1 MTRTTTNSAAPPA
14 KVRSPVEEPCKEP
27 YGQED
32 GNLTV
37 RLNRGH
43 AQARPVDSAASIA
56 AKAPLERPEPLPSQS
71 TLLFERP
78 APGHRALLVSV
89 RFARSY
95 HDHGDAHRD
104 EFEELVRSAGLVVAQ
119 TVTASRQAPH
129 PRWFVGTG
137 KLGELKAAIPRSE
150 ATVVVFNHDLA
161 PAQQRNLERSLACR
175 VMTRTELIL
184 HIFAD
189 RARTHEGK
197 LQVELAQLTHAQTR
211 LVRGWTHLDRQT
223 GVGGAGGR
231 GASGRIGGAVQRGA
245 GETQLEMDQ
254 RMLAIRVRQVRARL
268 DGVHRRRAL
277 NRRRRSR
284 ADVPTV
290 ALCGYTNAGKSTLFN
305 ALTGSDVLAGDRL
318 FATLDPTMHRL
329 ADCAADIV
337 LADTVGFVRALPV
350 TLVDAFRATLEEVT
364 QADLILHVIDAS
376 APDADDLRQAVG
388 VFLREIGATP
398 EAGVPMIEVLNKVDL
413 VVGGAPAALDEARVS
428 GDVERIAVSAL
439 TGEGLSDLR
448 AQVCARLGLD
458 AVTTEVRL
466 SAGDGKS
473 RAWLFR
479 HGTVEQE
486 TIEADGQVTV
496 RVRLDRSKL
505 GQLPGSPG

>member
-1 MTRTTTNSAAPPA
+1 M
-14 KVRSPVEEPCKEP
+14 
-27 YGQED
+27 
-32 GNLTV
+32 
-37 RLNRGH
+37 
-43 AQARPVDSAASIA
+43 
-56 AKAPLERPEPLPSQS
+56 
-71 TLLFERP
+71 LFERP

-89 RFARSY
+89 RFGRSY

-104 EFEELVRSAGLVVAQ
+104 EFEELVRSAGLVIAE
-119 TVTASRQAPH
+119 TATATRQAPH
-129 PRWFVGTG
+129 PRWFVGSG
-137 KLGELKAAIPRSE
+137 KLRELTASIDRSE

-161 PAQQRNLERSLACR
+161 PAQQRNLEQALACR

-231 GASGRIGGAVQRGA
+231 AASGRIGGAVQRGA
-245 GETQLEMDQ
+245 GETQLELDQ

-268 DGVHRRRAL
+268 DGVHRRRAQ

-329 ADCAADIV
+329 ADCDADIV
-337 LADTVGFVRALPV
+337 LADTVGFIRELPV

-376 APDADDLRQAVG
+376 AADADDLRQAVQVVLG
-388 VFLREIGATP
+388 EIGATVA
-398 EAGVPMIEVLNKVDL
+398 AGVPVVEVLNKVDL
-413 VVGGAPAALDEARVS
+413 VPGGAQAALDEARVC
-428 GDVERIAVSAL
+428 GDVELIAVSAL
-439 TGEGLSDLR
+439 TGEGLSELR
-448 AQVCARLGLD
+448 TAVCARLGLD

-466 SAGDGKS
+466 PAGDGKS
-473 RAWLFR
+473 RAWLYQ

-486 TIEADGQVTV
+486 TTRADGQVTV
-496 RVRLDRSKL
+496 TVRLNRSKL
-505 GQLPGSPG
+505 SQLPGSAG

>member
-1 MTRTTTNSAAPPA
+1 MP
-14 KVRSPVEEPCKEP
+14 
-27 YGQED
+27 GQ
-32 GNLTV
+32 N
-37 RLNRGH
+37 
-43 AQARPVDSAASIA
+43 
-56 AKAPLERPEPLPSQS
+56 

-95 HDHGDAHRD
+95 DDQGDAHRD
-104 EFEELVRSAGLVVAQ
+104 EFEELVRSAGLVVAE
-119 TVTASRQAPH
+119 TVTARRQTPH

-137 KLGELKAAIPRSE
+137 KLRELDAAVAR
-150 ATVVVFNHDLA
+150 AAVTVVVFNHDLA
-161 PAQQRNLERSLACR
+161 PAQQRNLEQSLKCR

-231 GASGRIGGAVQRGA
+231 VASGRIGGTVQRGA
-245 GETQLEMDQ
+245 GETQLELDQ

-268 DGVHRRRAL
+268 DGVHRRRAQS
-277 NRRRRSR
+277 RRRRSR

-329 ADCAADIV
+329 ADCAADVV
-337 LADTVGFVRALPV
+337 LADTVGFIRALPV

-376 APDADDLRQAVG
+376 APDADDLREAVQVVLG
-388 VFLREIGATP
+388 EIGATP
-398 EAGVPMIEVLNKVDL
+398 EAGVPAIEVLNKVDL
-413 VVGGAPAALDEARVS
+413 VAGGAQAALDEARAS
-428 GDVERIAVSAL
+428 GDVERLAVSAL
-439 TGEGLSDLR
+439 TGEGLEDLR
-448 AQVCARLGLD
+448 IAVCARLGLD
-458 AVTTEVRL
+458 AVKTEVRL
-466 SAGDGKS
+466 PAGDGRA

-486 TIEADGQVTV
+486 TVEADGQVTV
-496 RVRLDRSKL
+496 TVRLNRSKL
-505 GQLPGSPG
+505 GQLPGKPVLADTLGTAGI